1 MEDILNG
8 LNNFLNIIIQIIT
21 HKIFYTTFFTWLLAQ
36 TLKVIIFF
44 ITKHKFDFRLFVGTG
59 GMPSSHTEAVSAI
72 TTTIGLYSG
81 FDSPVFMVSLC
92 YAIIVIS
99 DALGV
104 RRAAGKQATLL
115 NKMMDEI
122 EHGKFKYEKRLKEL
136 LGHTPME
143 AFAGILIGI
152 IFPILIF

>member
-1 MEDILNG
+1 MD
-8 LNNFLNIIIQIIT
+8 NFLITLVNALDIILQIVT
-21 HKIFYTTFFTWLLAQ
+21 HKIFYVTFFTWLLAQ
-36 TLKVIIFF
+36 TLKVVIFF
-44 ITKHKFDFRLFVGTG
+44 ISKHKFDFRLFVGTG
-59 GMPSSHTEAVSAI
+59 GMPSSHTAAVSAI
-72 TTTIGLYSG
+72 TTTVGLYSG
-81 FDSPVFMVSLC
+81 WDSPVFMVSLC

-104 RRAAGKQATLL
+104 RRAAGKQAVLL
-115 NKMMDEI
+115 NKILDEI

>member
-1 MEDILNG
+1 MFDFLIIF
-8 LNNFLNIIIQIIT
+8 NNIWNIIMQIVT
-21 HKIFYTTFFTWLLAQ
+21 HKIFYVTFFTWLFAQ
-36 TLKVIIFF
+36 TLKVVIFF

-59 GMPSSHTEAVSAI
+59 GMPSSHTAAVSAI

-81 FDSPVFMVSLC
+81 WDSPVFMVSLC
-92 YAIIVIS
+92 YAVIVIS

-104 RRAAGKQATLL
+104 RRAAGKQAIVL

-122 EHGKFKYEKRLKEL
+122 GHGKFKYEKRLKEL
-136 LGHTPME
+136 LGHTPLE

-152 IFPILIF
+152 IIPILIF

>member
-1 MEDILNG
+1 MNNIFITLGNIWDTIL
-8 LNNFLNIIIQIIT
+8 LIVT
-21 HKIFYTTFFTWLLAQ
+21 HKIFYVTFFTWLLAQ
-36 TLKVIIFF
+36 TLKVLIFF

-59 GMPSSHTEAVSAI
+59 GMPSSHTAAVSAI

-81 FDSPVFMVSLC
+81 WDSPVFMVSLC

-104 RRAAGKQATLL
+104 RRAAGKQAVLL
-115 NKMMDEI
+115 NKIMDEI
-122 EHGKFKYEKRLKEL
+122 EQGRFKYEKRLKEL

-143 AFAGILIGI
+143 AFAGILLGI
-152 IFPILIF
+152 VFPILIF

>member
-1 MEDILNG
+1 MFDLLIILG
-8 LNNFLNIIIQIIT
+8 NIWDTILQIVT
-21 HKIFYTTFFTWLLAQ
+21 HKIFYVTFFTWFIAQ
-36 TLKVIIFF
+36 TLKVMIFF
-44 ITKHKFDFRLFVGTG
+44 IKKRKFDFRLFVGTG
-59 GMPSSHTEAVSAI
+59 GMPSSHTAAVSAI

-81 FDSPVFMVSLC
+81 WDSPVFMVSLC
-92 YAIIVIS
+92 YAVIVIS

-104 RRAAGKQATLL
+104 RRAAGKQAIVL

-143 AFAGILIGI
+143 AFTGILIGI